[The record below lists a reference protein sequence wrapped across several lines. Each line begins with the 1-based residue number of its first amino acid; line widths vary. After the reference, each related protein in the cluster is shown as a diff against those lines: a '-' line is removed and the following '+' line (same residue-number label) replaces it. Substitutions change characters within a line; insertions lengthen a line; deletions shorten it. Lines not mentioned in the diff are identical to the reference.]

1 MGRGYVPAVD
11 RQSIARGRR
20 AKLVRELLTEER
32 EREQAIQEA
41 LEDRIEEADGPALD
55 EQVLARMNPDEAGL
69 VRSRLST
76 NIDDGVPPEESWD
89 EDEPETVADTDDLEE
104 EIARLEQELTVCR
117 RRQEAYRRYLD
128 LLGE

>member
-1 MGRGYVPAVD
+1 MD
-11 RQSIARGRR
+11 RQSIARARR

-41 LEDRIEEADGPALD
+41 LEDRIEEADGPGLD

-76 NIDDGVPPEESWD
+76 NIDDGVPPEEFWD

-104 EIARLEQELTVCR
+104 EIVRLEQELTVCR